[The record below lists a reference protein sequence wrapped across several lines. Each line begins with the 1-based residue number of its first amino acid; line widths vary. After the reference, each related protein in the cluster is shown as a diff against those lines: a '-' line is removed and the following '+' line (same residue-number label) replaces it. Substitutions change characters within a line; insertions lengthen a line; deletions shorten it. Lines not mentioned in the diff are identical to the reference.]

1 VAVVSVVQNSNI
13 KLAVQEAINLVGGIK
28 NFVRPHDRVVIKPNL
43 VFALPYDTGFTT
55 DPRVVQ
61 AIVQLCKSADPLDV
75 IIAEGAGGTDTKL
88 AFKRCGYSELA
99 RRYDVKLVDLN
110 ESQTTAVAVPDG
122 KGLQMLNIPNIIL
135 ESDVLINVPKLKLY
149 RDTNWASLAVKN
161 LVGAIPGKGEYSRT
175 ASGEF
180 SIELSPEFWKPEGRF
195 FLPHHQ
201 QWWSPRGEK
210 KRVHTNLAEG
220 IVDLNTVIKPS
231 LNVIDA
237 IIACHDI
244 DMTHT
249 KGEKSMELNTI
260 LAGRDPLALDCIA
273 TKIGGHNPLDI
284 SYLKRAAE
292 RGVGES
298 DYNRIQV
305 VGTPLDRIVEAWK
318 TGFANKQG
326 NSKSTI

>member
-1 VAVVSVVQNSNI
+1 MAVVSVVQNSNI
-13 KLAVQEAINLVGGIK
+13 ELAVQEAINLVGGIK

-110 ESQTTAVAVPDG
+110 ESQTTAVDVPGG
-122 KGLQMLNIPNIIL
+122 KALQMLNIPNIIL
-135 ESDVLINVPKLKLY
+135 ECDVLVNVPKLKLY

-161 LVGAIPGKGEYSRT
+161 LMGAIPGKGEYSRT
-175 ASGEF
+175 PSEEF
-180 SIELSPEFWKPEGRF
+180 PIKLSREFWKPEGRF
-195 FLPHHQ
+195 FLPYHQ

-210 KRVHTNLAEG
+210 KRVHKNLAEG
-220 IVDLNTVIKPS
+220 IVDLNMVIKPS

-249 KGEKSMELNTI
+249 KGEKPMELNTI

-273 TKIGGHNPLDI
+273 TKIGGRNPLDI

-292 RGVGES
+292 RSVGES

-318 TGFANKQG
+318 TGLANKQG
-326 NSKSTI
+326 NSKSTS

>member
-1 VAVVSVVQNSNI
+1 MVVVSIVQNVNI
-13 KLAVQEAINLVGGIK
+13 ELAVQEAINLVGGIE
-28 NFVRPHDRVVIKPNL
+28 NFVRPQDKVVIKPNL

-88 AFKRCGYSELA
+88 AFERCGYSELA

-110 ESQTTAVAVPDG
+110 ESQTTAVDVPDG
-122 KGLQMLNIPNIIL
+122 KALQMLNIPNIIL
-135 ESDVLINVPKLKLY
+135 ESDVIINVPKLKLY
-149 RDTNWASLAVKN
+149 RGTNWASLAVKN
-161 LVGAIPGKGEYSRT
+161 LMGAIPGKGEYSRT
-175 ASGEF
+175 PSGEYPMK
-180 SIELSPEFWKPEGRF
+180 LSREFWEPEGKF

-210 KRVHTNLAEG
+210 KRIHAHLAEG

-237 IIACHDI
+237 IIVCHDV

-249 KGEKSMELNTI
+249 KGEKPIELNTI

-273 TKIGGHNPLDI
+273 TKIGGHSPLDI
-284 SYLKRAAE
+284 SYLKRAEE
-292 RGVGES
+292 RSVGES

-305 VGTPLDRIVEAWK
+305 VGTPLDRIVEAWN
-318 TGFANKQG
+318 TGLANKQG
-326 NSKSTI
+326 NSESTS